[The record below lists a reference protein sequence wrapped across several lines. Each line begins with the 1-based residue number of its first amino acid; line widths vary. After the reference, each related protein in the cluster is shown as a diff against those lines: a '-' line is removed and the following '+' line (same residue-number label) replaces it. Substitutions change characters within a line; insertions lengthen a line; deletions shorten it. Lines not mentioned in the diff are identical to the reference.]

1 MKIRDHLI
9 VGAQHREGKGEE
21 AENLQFTIPS
31 DLFKSCVVWE
41 NGFVVWN
48 KFQLVILTSRVL
60 VSTFSP
66 ISMDFSDN
74 TLLSKALQWT
84 MGSVHGH

>member
-9 VGAQHREGKGEE
+9 VGVQHREGKGEE
-21 AENLQFTIPS
+21 AENLQFTIPG
-31 DLFKSCVVWE
+31 DWFKSCVVWG

-60 VSTFSP
+60 VCTFSP
-66 ISMDFSDN
+66 ISMDLITQITYF
-74 TLLSKALQWT
+74 
-84 MGSVHGH
+84 